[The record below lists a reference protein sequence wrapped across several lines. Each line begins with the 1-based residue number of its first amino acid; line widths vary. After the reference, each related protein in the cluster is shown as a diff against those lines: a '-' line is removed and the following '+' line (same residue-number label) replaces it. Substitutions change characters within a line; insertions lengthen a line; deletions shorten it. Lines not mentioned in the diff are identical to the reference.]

1 VAWVKG
7 QTAINPGGLSPR
19 KVAMQRRLEGLTIKA
34 VDVLEDIL
42 SDKTASHSERLAA
55 AREVFDR
62 AIGKAKQQATLEVT
76 HNASPHLS
84 ALIGLANMTTIEGS
98 VVNNAGDGR
107 GNPPVHL
114 LEGQSAN
121 VLITLDE
128 LDVDVASGS
137 NG

>member
-1 VAWVKG
+1 MAWQKG
-7 QTAINPGGLSPR
+7 QSGNPSGH
-19 KVAMQRRLEGLTIKA
+19 VAKRAAMLRRLEGLTFKA

-42 SDKTASHSERLAA
+42 SDKTASHGERLAA

-84 ALIGLANMTTIEGS
+84 ALIGLATMTTIEGTIAGRDDP
-98 VVNNAGDGR
+98 VVQSLTD
-107 GNPPVHL
+107 
-114 LEGQSAN
+114 QSAN
-121 VLITLDE
+121 VLISLDE
-128 LDVDVASGS
+128 SDVDVVSGS

>member
-1 VAWVKG
+1 VTFVKG
-7 QTAINPGGLSPR
+7 QKAINPGGLSPR

-42 SDKTASHSERLAA
+42 SDKSASHGERLAA

-84 ALIGLANMTTIEGS
+84 ALIGLATMTTIEGS
-98 VVNNAGDGR
+98 LAREADPVVQSLTD
-107 GNPPVHL
+107 
-114 LEGQSAN
+114 QSAN
-121 VLITLDE
+121 VLISLDE
-128 LDVDVASGS
+128 SDVDIASGS

>member
-1 VAWVKG
+1 MPFVKG
-7 QTAINPGGLSPR
+7 QKAINPGGLSPR

-42 SDKTASHSERLAA
+42 SDKSASHGERLAA

-84 ALIGLANMTTIEGS
+84 ALIGLATMTTIEGS
-98 VVNNAGDGR
+98 LADPVVQSLVD
-107 GNPPVHL
+107 
-114 LEGQSAN
+114 QSAN
-121 VLITLDE
+121 VLITLDNS
-128 LDVDVASGS
+128 DVNVDAIGGD
-137 NG
+137 NE

>member
-1 VAWVKG
+1 MAWVKG

-19 KVAMQRRLEGLTIKA
+19 KIAMQRRLEGLTIKA

-42 SDKTASHSERLAA
+42 SDKSASHGERLAA

-84 ALIGLANMTTIEGS
+84 ALIGLATMTTIEGTI
-98 VVNNAGDGR
+98 ADRGDH
-107 GNPPVHL
+107 PVRTIDYD
-114 LEGQSAN
+114 SPN
-121 VLITLDE
+121 VLITLDN
-128 LDVDVASGS
+128 LDVDVDAAGAD
-137 NG
+137 NE

>member
-1 VAWVKG
+1 MAWVKG

-19 KVAMQRRLEGLTIKA
+19 KIAMQRRLEGLTIKA

-42 SDKTASHSERLAA
+42 SDKSASHGERLAA

-84 ALIGLANMTTIEGS
+84 ALIGLATMTTIEGS
-98 VVNNAGDGR
+98 LANPVVQSLDS
-107 GNPPVHL
+107 
-114 LEGQSAN
+114 ESAN
-121 VLITLDE
+121 RLITLDN
-128 LDVDVASGS
+128 LDVNVDAIGGD
-137 NG
+137 NE